1 MSMTA
6 DDKTG
11 GRQDL
16 LVPIPSSATSRVL
29 AKMAAMEAALLCH
42 LEVFERHMTER
53 LRALEPGSCPQ
64 RERPPRS

>member
-1 MSMTA
+1 
-6 DDKTG
+6 
-11 GRQDL
+11 
-16 LVPIPSSATSRVL
+16 
-29 AKMAAMEAALLCH
+29 MAAMEAALLCH